1 MKYMMLIYGAENSW
15 TDAEREEC
23 MIESLGIGDQL
34 AAKGKFIGCSPLEP
48 VSTAVSVRRRNG
60 QTLVTDGPFAE
71 TTEQLGGYYLL
82 ELADLDEAIAVA
94 ASLPPAKKGT
104 VEIRPLFDLDGLP
117 PSRPIP
123 IGNSDPAGI
132 PYLLMC
138 YDDEAAWAAAGPN
151 AQTDAMAVAAK
162 LAHRVSE
169 VGQYLA
175 ASPLHPAATATCVR
189 VRDGKRSITDGPFA
203 ETHEV
208 LGGFYLVLAK
218 SREEAV
224 EIAAQHP
231 GLRFGGVEVRPLFD
245 VSQVRELVPTTV

>member
-1 MKYMMLIYGAENSW
+1 MKYLFLIYGVESDW
-15 TDAEREEC
+15 TDDERRDC
-23 MIESLGIGDQL
+23 MVESLAVSDQL
-34 AAKGKFIGCSPLEP
+34 AAQGKFLGCAPLEP

-94 ASLPPAKKGT
+94 AKLPPAKKGT
-104 VEIRPLFDLDGLP
+104 VEIRPLLELDGLP

-123 IGNSDPAGI
+123 LGGSDPAGV
-132 PYLLMC
+132 PYLLTC
-138 YDDEAAWAAAGPN
+138 YDDEAAWAAAGPT
-151 AQTDAMAVAAK
+151 AQTDAMAEAAA
-162 LAHRVSE
+162 LARTLNE
-169 VGQYLA
+169 TGRYLG

-189 VRDGKRSITDGPFA
+189 VRDGKRFLTDGPFA

-208 LGGFYLVLAK
+208 LGGFYLILAR
-218 SREEAV
+218 SRDEAV
-224 EIAAQHP
+224 EFAAKHP

-245 VSQVRELVPTTV
+245 VSAVRERVPAAV